1 MNEREGVGENVGDID
16 WEREGDTG
24 RESERKRERENERE
38 GTRDITRKR
47 REEWGGGERERS
59 SISHLMR
66 GSIGAAISLFERV
79 LDSAVALIMR
89 IASPD
94 EPNPYRP

>member
-47 REEWGGGERERS
+47 REEWGGGERE
-59 SISHLMR
+59 IKHLPPN
-66 GSIGAAISLFERV
+66 ER
-79 LDSAVALIMR
+79 IYWGR
-89 IASPD
+89 
-94 EPNPYRP
+94 Y